1 MKYSWS
7 KRQEILVSQAKQCI
21 DLDNAPPPG
30 PMLVTV
36 PALIFSRAVYSVPRL
51 RNPTTCYPATE
62 DKETMKKWQC
72 IVCGWIYD
80 EAEGYEDE
88 GIAPG
93 TAWEDVDEDFICPE
107 CGVGKADFEMI
118 EIG

>member
-1 MKYSWS
+1 
-7 KRQEILVSQAKQCI
+7 
-21 DLDNAPPPG
+21 
-30 PMLVTV
+30 
-36 PALIFSRAVYSVPRL
+36 
-51 RNPTTCYPATE
+51 
-62 DKETMKKWQC
+62 MKKWQC

-93 TAWEDVDEDFICPE
+93 TAWDDVDEDFICPE

-118 EIG
+118 EIGLSYSRAIAELLGIA